1 VLNRDSPGV
10 NRVLEGWNVTEDE
23 DHNDGEDHCREER
36 PVLSSLVEDRRLLE
50 DAESTGASS
59 K

>member
-1 VLNRDSPGV
+1 MLNRDCPCV
-10 NRVLEGWNVTEDE
+10 DRVLEGWNVTEDE
-23 DHNDGEDHCREER
+23 DDNDSEDHSREER

-50 DAESTGASS
+50 DAESASASS

>member
-1 VLNRDSPGV
+1 MLNRDSPGV
-10 NRVLEGWNVTEDE
+10 DRVLEGWNVTEDE
-23 DHNDGEDHCREER
+23 DHNDGEDHGREER